1 MIRKLAIVAIISV
14 GAIAA
19 CSKAGGGG
27 TSGRDAVIAAW
38 KKAGLTVSAMT
49 PDKSGTIGS
58 DCVTGTVNG
67 VDVALCTFAK
77 PEDATAAKDKAY
89 AWIGNSSPTGSA
101 MVSARTLLAVADRKS
116 ADPSGRTINTITK
129 TFTGK

>member
-1 MIRKLAIVAIISV
+1 MRTRILALVVAL
-14 GAIAA
+14 GAVA
-19 CSKAGGGG
+19 CSKSGGGATG
-27 TSGRDAVIAAW
+27 GRDAIIASW

-49 PDKSGTIGS
+49 PDKSGAIGT

-67 VDVALCTFAK
+67 VDVVLCTFAK

-89 AWIGNSSPTGSA
+89 AWIGNNAPTGSA

-129 TFTGK
+129 TFAGK

>member
-1 MIRKLAIVAIISV
+1 MMRILVLLALV
-14 GAIAA
+14 GAVA
-19 CSKAGGGG
+19 CSKSGGGSTG
-27 TSGRDAVIAAW
+27 GRDAIIAGW

-49 PDKSGTIGS
+49 PDKSGAIGA

-67 VDVALCTFAK
+67 VDVALCTFPK
-77 PEDATAAKDKAY
+77 PEDAAAAKDKAY
-89 AWIGNSSPTGSA
+89 AWIGNNVPTGSA
-101 MVSARTLLAVADRKS
+101 LVSARTLLAVADRKS